1 MEHNRL
7 PSGTSAAETVR
18 ELNSRLLLFHSYSDW
33 LGQFTMGT
41 VTNSWIA
48 ISIST

>member
-1 MEHNRL
+1 M
-7 PSGTSAAETVR
+7 STVFGYPGGGDVR
-18 ELNSRLLLFHSYSDW
+18 DLNSRLLVFHSYFDW